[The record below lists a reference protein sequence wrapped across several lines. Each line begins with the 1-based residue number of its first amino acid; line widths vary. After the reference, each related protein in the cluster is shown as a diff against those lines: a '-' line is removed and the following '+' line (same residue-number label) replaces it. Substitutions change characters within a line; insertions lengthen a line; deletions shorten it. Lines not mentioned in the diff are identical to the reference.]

1 MKNGSNPSANDYCLK
16 NSFRKKHTG
25 RNPGFDRVL
34 IEDLLLEDL
43 LLEDVVLEDVVL
55 EDVVRLLEDLYLKT
69 FIRRRLLEDVY

>member
-1 MKNGSNPSANDYCLK
+1 MIKN
-16 NSFRKKHTG
+16 FFEQKHTG

-55 EDVVRLLEDLYLKT
+55 EDVVLEDVVRLLEDVYLKT